1 MRALSGP
8 GEMRGA
14 MPPAAPR
21 RKRSPLLY
29 LFVRPSKRSN
39 RRVAAMMGL
48 ALGMFIALFAF
59 GNQFMGWHDPH
70 GQVQMGLFM
79 SFLFGIVCGFRTRG

>member
-1 MRALSGP
+1 
-8 GEMRGA
+8 
-14 MPPAAPR
+14 MPPPAPR
-21 RKRSPLLY
+21 RKRSRPLY
-29 LFVRPSKRSN
+29 LFVRPCAQEMG
-39 RRVAAMMGL
+39 RVAAMMGL